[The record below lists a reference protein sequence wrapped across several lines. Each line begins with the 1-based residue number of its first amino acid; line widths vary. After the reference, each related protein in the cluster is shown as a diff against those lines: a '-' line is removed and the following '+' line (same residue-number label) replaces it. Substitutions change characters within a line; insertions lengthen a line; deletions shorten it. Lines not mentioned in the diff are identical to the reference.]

1 MKRLASFPLILGFVG
16 VAFFGF
22 ALFDMGP
29 GHMGGCVASAI
40 DGTACPTNVGDAA
53 AHHLSAWQSFMTT
66 VASPI
71 SGWLLLVA
79 SGLLLLSASFLLV
92 SGSFFL
98 FYRYSLYPKP
108 IFARER
114 LRDLALDS
122 LYSQRGIISWLSLF
136 ELSPAR

>member
-1 MKRLASFPLILGFVG
+1 MKRLASLPLILGFVG
-16 VAFFGF
+16 IALFGF

-40 DGTACPTNVGDAA
+40 DGTACPTNVAGAA

-71 SGWLLLVA
+71 SGWLLVIA
-79 SGLLLLSASFLLV
+79 SLLLISSSV
-92 SGSFFL
+92 FL
-98 FYRYSLYPKP
+98 FYRYLLYPKP
-108 IFARER
+108 IFARQR